1 MRKYAD
7 HTGRK
12 KRSRDRRV
20 DDKRMLE
27 TTDERAGADE
37 PLKSRELHNID
48 SADDFDGVWQHSAER
63 HSAWP
68 FFERQQQPNAIEAAQ
83 DTTRKDEAARFREAR
98 LQEQLVEAEAKAKQL
113 AIART
118 KAEQQATA
126 AAEEAERLRAAL
138 RLQAQM

>member
-1 MRKYAD
+1 MAAFRNRQCASML
-7 HTGRK
+7 TTLAA

-27 TTDERAGADE
+27 TPDERAGADE

-63 HSAWP
+63 FSDWP

-83 DTTRKDEAARFREAR
+83 ETTRKDEAARFGCMGACRYMGAWMHVDTCK
-98 LQEQLVEAEAKAKQL
+98 LFSLH
-113 AIART
+113 T
-118 KAEQQATA
+118 F
-126 AAEEAERLRAAL
+126 
-138 RLQAQM
+138 